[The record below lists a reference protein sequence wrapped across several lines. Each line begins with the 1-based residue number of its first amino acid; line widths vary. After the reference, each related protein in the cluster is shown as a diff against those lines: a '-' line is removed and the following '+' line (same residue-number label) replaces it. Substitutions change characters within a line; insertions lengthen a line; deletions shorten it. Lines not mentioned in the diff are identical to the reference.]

1 LTSEAFLR
9 GWQAFKSQKKEIK
22 NIQAFLYQIARN
34 LTTDHYRE
42 KGQAQFVSVEYASI
56 ANPDTSL
63 EEKAMLTSDFEQVK
77 EALVK
82 IKEEYQEVIVWRYI
96 DDLSVPEIAKML
108 NKSEEAVR
116 VTIHR
121 AMKALKAKLER
132 V

>member
-1 LTSEAFLR
+1 MDTE
-9 GWQAFKSQKKEIK
+9 QKEITK
-22 NIQAFLYQIARN
+22 KKSFKTLQ
-34 LTTDHYRE
+34 
-42 KGQAQFVSVEYASI
+42 
-56 ANPDTSL
+56 
-63 EEKAMLTSDFEQVK
+63 
-77 EALVK
+77 
-82 IKEEYQEVIVWRYI
+82 EYQEVIVWRYI